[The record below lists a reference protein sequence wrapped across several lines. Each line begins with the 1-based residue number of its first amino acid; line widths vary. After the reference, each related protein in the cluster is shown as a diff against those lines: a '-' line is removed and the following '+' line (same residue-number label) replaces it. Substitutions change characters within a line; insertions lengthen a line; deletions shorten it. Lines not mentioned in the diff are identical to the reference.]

1 MEYWHDTYGGLTMV
15 ALTKLIMF
23 GIVTV
28 CALTLTFIV
37 LEFVED
43 KVKSKF
49 SKKINR
55 VHFYVSRDMDGRLY
69 LYLGKPLRGI
79 SEFHGV
85 AGKNI
90 FVLTNNF
97 KSFGLK
103 QDDFKDLKWE
113 DEPVEVFVNME
124 E

>member
-1 MEYWHDTYGGLTMV
+1 MIV
-15 ALTKLIMF
+15 ITKFIML
-23 GIVTV
+23 GIVVV
-28 CALTLTFIV
+28 CCATLAFI
-37 LEFVED
+37 LFDFVADEVD
-43 KVKSKF
+43 RVY
-49 SKKINR
+49 SKKRNR

-79 SEFHGV
+79 AEFHGV

-97 KSFGLK
+97 KSFGLN

-124 E
+124 D

>member
-1 MEYWHDTYGGLTMV
+1 MLV
-15 ALTKLIMF
+15 ITKLIMI
-23 GIVTV
+23 GIAVV
-28 CALTLTFIV
+28 CAVTLAFIA

-43 KVKSKF
+43 KVKNTS

-55 VHFYVSRDMDGRLY
+55 VHFYVAKDMDGNLWLY
-69 LYLGKPLRGI
+69 MGKPNRGVN
-79 SEFHGV
+79 EFEPASNEYCV
-85 AGKNI
+85 I
-90 FVLTNNF
+90 LTDNNF

-124 E
+124 D